1 MTDQKLGQKFF
12 FAWLVLLL
20 LLTARVL
27 LVTKPGVLLLS
38 VAVVA
43 FTLWASFRL
52 VSSVTEAMWTLAGIL
67 AERMVRKPG
76 QRVVSNDT
84 RSKSE

>member
-27 LVTKPGVLLLS
+27 LVTKPGILLLS

-52 VSSVTEAMWTLAGIL
+52 VSRVTETMWILAGIL
-67 AERMVRKPG
+67 AERMVRKSA
-76 QRVVSNDT
+76 QKVVSNET
-84 RSKSE
+84 GSESK

>member
-43 FTLWASFRL
+43 FTLRASFWL
-52 VSSVTEAMWTLAGIL
+52 VSSVTEAMWMLAGIL
-67 AERMVRKPG
+67 AERMVRKPA

-84 RSKSE
+84 GSESE

>member
-27 LVTKPGVLLLS
+27 LVTKLGVLLLS

-52 VSSVTEAMWTLAGIL
+52 VSRVTETMWMLAGIL
-67 AERMVRKPG
+67 AERMVCKSAQKAVNNETG
-76 QRVVSNDT
+76 SE
-84 RSKSE
+84 SK

>member
-43 FTLWASFRL
+43 FTLRASFWL
-52 VSSVTEAMWTLAGIL
+52 VSSVTEAMWMLAGIL
-67 AERMVRKPG
+67 AERMVRKPA

>member
-27 LVTKPGVLLLS
+27 LVTKLGVLLLS

-52 VSSVTEAMWTLAGIL
+52 VSRVTEAMWMLAGLL
-67 AERMVRKPG
+67 AEKMVRKPA
-76 QRVVSNDT
+76 QRVASNDT
-84 RSKSE
+84 GAESE